1 MDPCGHHNVSG
12 LPPLPDDNTQPD
24 NEPAQSA
31 GDLQTA
37 LLREALYHVKETKR
51 RIEMV
56 FNLLDNKE

>member
-1 MDPCGHHNVSG
+1 MSG